1 MDKEQYKFSSKTIHC
16 YFDTDFSYLEEL
28 VSKEK
33 AVIITDDNIASIH
46 AEKFSGWKVIIIPA
60 GEHNKQQSTVD
71 KVIDALIKLQADRET
86 FIIGIGGGVVT
97 DIAGYAA
104 SVYMRGVKFA
114 FVPTSILAMVD
125 AAVGG
130 KNGVDVGIY
139 KNLVGVI
146 RHPEFLLYDYSFL
159 KTLPHKEWINGFAEI
174 IKHACIKDEKLF
186 ELLEDNSLETFQQSA
201 GKIAELLKR
210 NVGIKYNVVANDE
223 FETGERKLLNFGHT
237 LGHAVENIY
246 QLPHGSAVSI
256 GMVAAC
262 KISEE
267 INNFPGEES
276 ERVIELLKKY
286 NLPVT
291 LPLGER
297 RSGDI
302 WEVLLMDKKKSGDV
316 MNFILLNK
324 IGYGIV
330 KPVLLTKLKDLIF
343 QNL

>member
-1 MDKEQYKFSSKTIHC
+1 MDKEQYQFSSKTVDC
-16 YFDTDFSYLEEL
+16 YFDADFSYVEKL

-33 AVIITDDNIASIH
+33 AVIVTDDKIASIY
-46 AEKFSGWKVIIIPA
+46 AEKFKGWNVIAVPA
-60 GEHNKQQSTVD
+60 GEQNKQQSTVD
-71 KVIDALIKLQADRET
+71 KVILELIKLQADRQT
-86 FIIGIGGGVVT
+86 FIIGIGGGVIT
-97 DIAGYAA
+97 DIAGYAS

-114 FVPTSILAMVD
+114 FIPTSILAMVD

-159 KTLPHKEWINGFAEI
+159 KTLPHEEWINGFAEI

-186 ELLEDNSLETFQQSA
+186 ELLENNSLETFQQSSE
-201 GKIAELLKR
+201 KIAALIKR
-210 NVGIKYNVVANDE
+210 NVELKYNVVVNDE

-246 QLPHGSAVSI
+246 QLPHGSAISI

-267 INNFPGEES
+267 LNNFSRTQS
-276 ERVIELLKKY
+276 ERIIDLLNKY
-286 NLPVT
+286 HLPVD
-291 LPLGER
+291 LQFDQGKVWAIL
-297 RSGDI
+297 
-302 WEVLLMDKKKSGDV
+302 VMDKKKSGDT

-324 IGYGIV
+324 IGNGIV
-330 KPVLLTKLKDLIF
+330 KPIPLQQLKNLLNQHL
-343 QNL
+343 